1 MSGGLRGVSSAACN
15 GGNGG
20 TGSTGGAG
28 GGGAGGVS
36 IGILYQGTAP
46 TPDAQTQVT
55 PAGAG
60 AAGAGGDHPANDG
73 APGVSATLQ
82 DVALLP

>member
-36 IGILYQGTAP
+36 IGILYRGTAP
-46 TPDAQTQVT
+46 TADGTTSIT

-60 AAGAGGDHPANDG
+60 TPGTGGDPGKNDG
-73 APGVSATLQ
+73 APGVTAATQSAS
-82 DVALLP
+82 AL